1 MGVHFGASTLDLVG
15 KMLIGPGVI
24 NDKLLHD
31 IAKIV
36 QVIHVQ
42 PFGVDLCSSVRT
54 NGKLDEKKFEDFFK
68 PFWDNYK
75 QPKLQPNTILQ

>member
-54 NGKLDEKKFEDFFK
+54 NGKLDEKKLEDFFK